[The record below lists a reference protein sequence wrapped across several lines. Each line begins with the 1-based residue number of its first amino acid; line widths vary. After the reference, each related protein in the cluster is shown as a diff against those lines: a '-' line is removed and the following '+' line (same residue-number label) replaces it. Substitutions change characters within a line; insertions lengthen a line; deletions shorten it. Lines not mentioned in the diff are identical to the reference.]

1 MVEDHKVEKI
11 RAIHVNSSAHE
22 IVRLARTPGSPSTIL
37 TGWSFTMSRFDAYR
51 DRFPNARLNRSKTGV
66 LEVALHTDGGTVVF
80 NGYTH
85 EQFVDLFHAIASDP
99 DNRVVILTGSGGAF
113 MESISPEGFD
123 FFTPQGY
130 DKIYREGK
138 KVFMNIL
145 DIEVPLIAAVNG
157 PVRLHSEYILLSDIV
172 LATPSTV
179 FQDKPHF
186 EFGIV
191 PGDGVHLLWPE
202 VIGTIRGRHF
212 ILTRQEIDAQTAK
225 EWGAINE
232 VVPADE
238 LLARARE
245 IAEELAKLPPLTTRY
260 TRIALTQKLRR
271 IIDEGVGY
279 GLALEGISAADVA
292 RAK

>member
-1 MVEDHKVEKI
+1 MTK
-11 RAIHVNSSAHE
+11 
-22 IVRLARTPGSPSTIL
+22 LADYQNT
-37 TGWSFTMSRFDAYR
+37 FA
-51 DRFPNARLNRSKTGV
+51 NARLTRSKSGV
-66 LEVALHTDGGTVVF
+66 LEVVLHTDGGTLAF
-80 NGYTH
+80 NGHTH
-85 EQFVDLFHAIASDP
+85 EQFVDLFHAIGSDAE
-99 DNRVVILTGSGGAF
+99 NRIVILTGSGAAF

-123 FFTPQGY
+123 FFSPQGY

-138 KVFMNIL
+138 KILMNIL

-157 PVRLHSEYILLSDIV
+157 PVRLHSEYILLADIV

-186 EFGIV
+186 GFGIV

-202 VIGTIRGRHF
+202 VIGSVRARYF
-212 ILTRQEIDAQTAK
+212 LLTQQELSSQTAK
-225 EWGAINE
+225 DWGVVNE
-232 VVPADE
+232 IVAPE
-238 LLARARE
+238 RLLPRARE
-245 IAEELAKLPPLTTRY
+245 IAEGLAKLPPLTTHY

-292 RAK
+292 RASQQGR